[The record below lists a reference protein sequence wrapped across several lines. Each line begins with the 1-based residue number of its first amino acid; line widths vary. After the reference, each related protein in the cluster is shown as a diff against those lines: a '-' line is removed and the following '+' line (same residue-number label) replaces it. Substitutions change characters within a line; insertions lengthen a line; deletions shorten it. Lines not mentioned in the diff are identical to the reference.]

1 MRFALAVLV
10 VVVACKG
17 GTPEAKVKAP
27 EPPPAIDA
35 AVAITD
41 AAPMEWRGPNLYTLD
56 DGDLTIGV
64 TLRPPGTWKEDWTED
79 HELLTSPAGSTMQV
93 TLVHGDPP
101 AGFGEVRPGVFHTG
115 SGANAVTMHRVRF
128 PTGTWFARCEL
139 AIVDADAAL
148 VSELAAQCD
157 DLDLQQEPDPRIAW
171 TIAVVP
177 ATVKL
182 TKVGTVTVRYTAT
195 NKSTAPIDAKAAS
208 LEYWIDGV
216 DSSMLGMAFGNG
228 GFPAIWNKLPP
239 GKTADDERN
248 GMDDL
253 VDKPGD
259 HVLSLRHLDH
269 EIARAKLHVT
279 P

>member
-1 MRFALAVLV
+1 MRPALV
-10 VVVACKG
+10 VVAVVACRG
-17 GTPEAKVKAP
+17 GDKPKPAPP
-27 EPPPAIDA
+27 EPVPAVDA
-35 AVAITD
+35 VVVTTD
-41 AAPMEWRGPNLYTLD
+41 AAPIEWRGPNLYTLD
-56 DGDLTIGV
+56 DGDVTVAV
-64 TLRPPGTWKEDWTED
+64 TLKPPGTWKEDWTED

-101 AGFGEVRPGVFHTG
+101 PGFGEIRPGVLHQGTG
-115 SGANAVTMHRVRF
+115 AKAVTLHRVTF
-128 PTGTWFARCEL
+128 PTGTWYARCEL
-139 AIVDADAAL
+139 ALVDADAAL

-171 TIAVVP
+171 TISVKP

-182 TKVGTVTVRYTAT
+182 AKVGTVTVRYTAT
-195 NKSTAPIDAKAAS
+195 NKSTAPIDAKAYS
-208 LEYWIDGV
+208 LEYWIDGA

-228 GFPAIWNKLPP
+228 GFSSIWTELPP
-239 GKTADDERN
+239 GKTVDDERV

-269 EIARAKLHVT
+269 EVARATLHVK
-279 P
+279 